1 MNEAIN
7 TNEHT
12 ENVKTSGVWM
22 IITAAFAG
30 FWGFFDVWYLA
41 DAAIY
46 LLCAG
51 LVLSKQS
58 KNALLVG
65 LICYAIGW
73 LSVFEL
79 LESGAITGL
88 ILRAY
93 VTYIFWKGYMSAIE
107 LSKVHSGKQASFE
120 YVS

>member
-1 MNEAIN
+1 
-7 TNEHT
+7 
-12 ENVKTSGVWM
+12 M
-22 IITAAFAG
+22 IITAAFG

-46 LLCAG
+46 LICAG

-73 LSVFEL
+73 LSV
-79 LESGAITGL
+79 
-88 ILRAY
+88 
-93 VTYIFWKGYMSAIE
+93 
-107 LSKVHSGKQASFE
+107 LSYLKAEQ
-120 YVS
+120 